1 MSEQKRRAPGRPK
14 KTQETFVAE
23 APAQEAPA
31 QAAPT
36 KKTLEFKQ
44 PKINQPQ
51 NAVFRI
57 IRGGGIAY
65 MLPQSAMTVYDEEKN
80 TVRSI
85 RYCPNEPSIYVDEQS
100 DNARKEAVI
109 FYDKMLA
116 VPKTKPNLLA
126 FLEAHPNN
134 VANGGTVF
142 EKVDNKKK
150 SQNDIAKEFAVADAV
165 RMVRDKSMNELLPV
179 AIYNSLNINRDFSEV
194 RYDLLRIAKK
204 DPAGFIQS
212 FDKPE
217 VRTRAIATQANDYQ
231 IIKVNNSGAY
241 WFDSNSL
248 IVSNPVGMESM
259 DTFVRFLLTEKGSSV
274 LSRLEDELSS
284 L

>member
-14 KTQETFVAE
+14 KTQETAVVEPVME
-23 APAQEAPA
+23 AP
-31 QAAPT
+31 
-36 KKTLEFKQ
+36 KKKELQFKK
-44 PKINQPQ
+44 PEVKKAENS
-51 NAVFRI
+51 VFRI
-57 IRGGGIAY
+57 VRGGGIAY
-65 MLPQSAMTVYDEEKN
+65 MLPQSSMTIYDEEKN

-100 DNARKEAVI
+100 DNARKEPVI
-109 FYDKMLA
+109 FYDKMLM

-126 FLEAHPNN
+126 FLEAHPSNR
-134 VANGGTVF
+134 ANGGSVF
-142 EKVDNKKK
+142 EKIDNKKK
-150 SQNDIAKEFAVADAV
+150 SQDNIEKEFAVADAV

-179 AIYNSLNINRDFSEV
+179 AIYNNLNINRDFSEV
-194 RYDLLRIAKK
+194 RYDLLRIAKN
-204 DPAGFIQS
+204 DPTGFIQS

-231 IIKVNNSGAY
+231 IIKVTNSGAY

-259 DTFVRFLLTEKGSSV
+259 DTFVRFLLTEKGGSV

>member
-14 KTQETFVAE
+14 KTQETAVVEPVME
-23 APAQEAPA
+23 AP
-31 QAAPT
+31 
-36 KKTLEFKQ
+36 KKKELEFKR
-44 PKINQPQ
+44 PKVDKPKDS
-51 NAVFRI
+51 VFRI
-57 IRGGGIAY
+57 LRGGGIAF

-85 RYCPNEPSIYVDEQS
+85 RYCPSEPSIYVDEQS
-100 DNARKEAVI
+100 ENARKEPVI
-109 FYDKMLA
+109 FYDKLLA
-116 VPKTKPNLLA
+116 VPRTKPNLLA

-134 VANGGTVF
+134 VANGGSVF
-142 EKVDNKKK
+142 EKIDNKKK
-150 SQNDIAKEFAVADAV
+150 SQENIQKEFAVADAV

-194 RYDLLRIAKK
+194 RYDLLRIAKN
-204 DPAGFIQS
+204 DPTSFIES

-231 IIKVNNSGAY
+231 IIKINESGTY

-248 IVSNPVGMESM
+248 IVSNPVGMESI